1 MTGKHA
7 KGTKKRKRMEKGRRP
22 SQEESRG
29 RAFETEPV
37 NQGHE
42 KLIQWFQTVHF
53 RKTLFGGVDEVQLW
67 KKLEELD
74 RLYEAALI
82 EERARCDALLE
93 EQKAA
98 SGAVISKY
106 KRELEK
112 LSQPEQDSGQAEPG
126 DLPDREERG

>member
-1 MTGKHA
+1 M
-7 KGTKKRKRMEKGRRP
+7 
-22 SQEESRG
+22 
-29 RAFETEPV
+29 
-37 NQGHE
+37 
-42 KLIQWFQTVHF
+42 
-53 RKTLFGGVDEVQLW
+53 DEVQLW

-126 DLPDREERG
+126 DLPDREERGVMRADNVLSISQIIRRRRNEAEIRNGYLSLLGRILILALIGWALFTQVF